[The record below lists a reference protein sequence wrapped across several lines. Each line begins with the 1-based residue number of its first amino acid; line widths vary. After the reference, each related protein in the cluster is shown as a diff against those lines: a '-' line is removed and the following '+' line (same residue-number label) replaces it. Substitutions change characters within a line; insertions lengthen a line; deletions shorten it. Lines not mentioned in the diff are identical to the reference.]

1 MKTLDEKLQESIERG
16 DLNLTDLD
24 SRAYKIVF
32 GALKKDPD
40 TALKTQF
47 ADSVIKKIMSVKER
61 HAVRMDYLWLSAG
74 VFVLFVTA
82 IITIILTN
90 FRPAL
95 GAFQFIVNYGGLLIV
110 AGFLIGFFQW
120 IDKKVLVHKSVI

>member
-40 TALKTQF
+40 IALKTQF

-61 HAVRMDYLWLSAG
+61 HAIRMDYLWLSAG